1 MRQSVPHSYG
11 LMTDMVCHQQKK
23 AEGTIQSPHVTTEA
37 EETADGLGHLVIC
50 CEFSSGKPIDRVKEQ
65 WVTVHSTLSGERLSS
80 RTRQRSRFSSLLL
93 STVQEILVRAIME
106 KRGEGQRMERETKC
120 TQVGKERSKTLFKMT
135 WSYKLKI
142 LRNPLNTNRINKWV
156 PQSCGI

>member
-1 MRQSVPHSYG
+1 MNIITADIKIVKLPPSKMRQSVPHSYG

-106 KRGEGQRMERETKC
+106 KRGEGQRMER
-120 TQVGKERSKTLFKMT
+120 V
-135 WSYKLKI
+135 
-142 LRNPLNTNRINKWV
+142 LRARGLGRLRGGGEV
-156 PQSCGI
+156 